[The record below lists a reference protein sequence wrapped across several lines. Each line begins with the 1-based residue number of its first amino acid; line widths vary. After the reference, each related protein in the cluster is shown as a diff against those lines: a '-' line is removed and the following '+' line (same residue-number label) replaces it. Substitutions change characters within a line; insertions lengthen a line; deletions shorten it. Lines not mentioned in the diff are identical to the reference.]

1 MTPPVNGVSYSY
13 DLSIGGQDT
22 FDASLATVYPSG
34 CGWTLQSLSVV
45 EYWTGEEETRID
57 YLPG

>member
-45 EYWTGEEETRID
+45 
-57 YLPG
+57 